1 MRTTEN
7 TNSYHGADAL
17 SIMAGWKSSHR
28 SLEAEAAEV
37 GDMAE
42 RDHAARTI
50 FARRGAK

>member
-1 MRTTEN
+1 MRLVEN
-7 TNSYHGADAL
+7 SQIYHGADDLA
-17 SIMAGWKSSHR
+17 IMAGWKASHR

-50 FARRGAK
+50 FARSAAK